1 MKRPVALTSDD
12 PSPRQSWSLRTVLTP
27 SFWCTRLCLQQ
38 WGGGGWGMYRI
49 NLKTVDALVQQVIGE
64 VAQRVQECTQ
74 QDVGHTHTTLNGMF
88 PAVPTAQQAARPL
101 ELIENSLQ
109 F

>member
-1 MKRPVALTSDD
+1 
-12 PSPRQSWSLRTVLTP
+12 
-27 SFWCTRLCLQQ
+27 
-38 WGGGGWGMYRI
+38 MYRI
-49 NLKTVDALVQQVIGE
+49 NLKTVNALVQQAIGD

-74 QDVGHTHTTLNGMF
+74 QHVGRTRSTLNGML

-109 F
+109 FEALDRHIVSPTDIDTNANNNGNKISNAIKNIANNTYIC

>member
-1 MKRPVALTSDD
+1 
-12 PSPRQSWSLRTVLTP
+12 
-27 SFWCTRLCLQQ
+27 
-38 WGGGGWGMYRI
+38 MYRI
-49 NLKTVDALVQQVIGE
+49 NLKTVDALVHQVIGE
-64 VAQRVQECTQ
+64 VAQRVREYTQ

-109 F
+109 FKALAFGLPRMRYKVFALFWSCAIKNIADYAYI